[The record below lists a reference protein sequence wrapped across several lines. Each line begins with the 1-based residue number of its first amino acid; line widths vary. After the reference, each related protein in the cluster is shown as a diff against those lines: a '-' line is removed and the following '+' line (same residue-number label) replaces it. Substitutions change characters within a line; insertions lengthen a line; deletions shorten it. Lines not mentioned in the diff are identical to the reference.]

1 MVEQIKEVISNGR
14 NNVLYTINN
23 ELLNAYWNVGR
34 IIIENEQKGNIKAE
48 YGKQILLQLSKELT
62 KIFGKGFSRS
72 NLFTM
77 RKFYL
82 TYPKIQTLS
91 GKLSW
96 SHYIEL
102 LSVEN
107 DNKRSFY
114 EKEAENSKWSVRMLK
129 EQIEKSLYE
138 RLLLS
143 DGKVNKKKV
152 MELATKGQVINKPE
166 DMLKEPYIFEFLGVK
181 ENKPILEKD
190 LEKHLINHIEEFL
203 LELGKGFM
211 YVGSQQRIP
220 VEMSNYYVDMV
231 FYNKN
236 LKAYVL
242 IDLKIDEMKPEY
254 VGQMNMYLNYFSK
267 EVNGNNDNKPIGIIL
282 CANKKNIAVEYAL
295 QGRKSY

>member
-1 MVEQIKEVISNGR
+1 
-14 NNVLYTINN
+14 
-23 ELLNAYWNVGR
+23 
-34 IIIENEQKGNIKAE
+34 
-48 YGKQILLQLSKELT
+48 
-62 KIFGKGFSRS
+62 
-72 NLFTM
+72 
-77 RKFYL
+77 
-82 TYPKIQTLS
+82 
-91 GKLSW
+91 
-96 SHYIEL
+96 
-102 LSVEN
+102 
-107 DNKRSFY
+107 
-114 EKEAENSKWSVRMLK
+114 MLK